1 MNDSRL
7 CENIKQNL
15 EAQGISISEADLQD
29 IYASVIKNMSGILDK
44 GDIIDISGFGLFW
57 RKKGEASSATFFK
70 PSDDILER
78 INTQNE

>member
-1 MNDSRL
+1 MNDSKL

-15 EAQGISISEADLQD
+15 EARGISVSEAELQD
-29 IYASVIKNMSGILDK
+29 LYASVLENMSEILDK

-57 RKKGEASSATFFK
+57 RKKGESSSTTFFK

-78 INTQNE
+78 INLQK